1 MNQQDFDKVKQ
12 YLIELYTN
20 KLKITLSEVNYDQN
34 LLDLGIDS
42 LKSIDLINTINRDL
56 ELNIDVTTLM
66 NLNNTVDFEEYV
78 KNLIWM
84 KSTQSNTEEIII

>member
-1 MNQQDFDKVKQ
+1 M
-12 YLIELYTN
+12 
-20 KLKITLSEVNYDQN
+20 
-34 LLDLGIDS
+34 DLGIDS